1 MKVEFPLLAGG
12 HKTAF
17 ALRLLI
23 MIRSYKFIFPAGVF
37 LIICTLAG
45 CGDYGSDSHSVP
57 SDNYLIR
64 VGDRVATT
72 VDFNRAFEIV
82 KAAYSHNA
90 LQEPDFCSGAKLR
103 LLSQL
108 IEEMIILERAKEL
121 NIGIADSELDEAVAQ
136 IKGDYDDNA
145 FEQTLLEHAVSYHLW
160 EKQLE
165 RRLLIEKVVERE
177 LKENVVITPEDI
189 SNYYEKHYNGHGG
202 QSALSAGP
210 DKADGDLNRI
220 IVKQLRRKKAEEA
233 YKPWIENL
241 RKKYLIE
248 INKKEWGKIIAS

>member
-1 MKVEFPLLAGG
+1 M
-12 HKTAF
+12 
-17 ALRLLI
+17 
-23 MIRSYKFIFPAGVF
+23 MICSYKFIFWTWAL
-37 LIICTLAG
+37 LISCSLVG
-45 CGDYGSDSHSVP
+45 CSDYGSDSHSVP

-64 VGDRVATT
+64 VEDRVVTT
-72 VDFNRAFEIV
+72 VAFNRALEIV
-82 KAAYSHNA
+82 KTAYSHNA
-90 LQEPDFCSGAKLR
+90 LQEPGSCREAKLR

-121 NIGIADSELDEAVAQ
+121 NIGISDSELDEAVAQ

-160 EKQLE
+160 EKELG

-177 LKENVVITPEDI
+177 LKKHAVITPEDI
-189 SNYYEKHYNGHGG
+189 SNYYEKHHNGHGG
-202 QSALSAGP
+202 ESTLSGNP
-210 DKADGDLNRI
+210 DKVDGDLNRI
-220 IVKQLRRKKAEEA
+220 IVKQLRRKNVEEA

-248 INKKEWGKIIAS
+248 INKKEWEKIAQTGLGLN

>member
-1 MKVEFPLLAGG
+1 MFGA
-12 HKTAF
+12 
-17 ALRLLI
+17 LLI
-23 MIRSYKFIFPAGVF
+23 IYI
-37 LIICTLAG
+37 LTG
-45 CGDYGSDSHSVP
+45 CGDYGSDSHSAP
-57 SDNYLIR
+57 GDNYLIR

-90 LQEPDFCSGAKLR
+90 LQEPDSCRGAKLR

-121 NIGIADSELDEAVAQ
+121 NIGISDSEVEEAVAQ

-145 FEQTLLEHAVSYHLW
+145 FEQTLLEQAVSYHLW

-177 LKENVVITPEDI
+177 LKENVAITPEDI

-202 QSALSAGP
+202 QSDLSGGP

-248 INKKEWGKIIAS
+248 INKKEWGKIIASQKVKKPLFTKASKLGLGLN

>member
-1 MKVEFPLLAGG
+1 
-12 HKTAF
+12 
-17 ALRLLI
+17 
-23 MIRSYKFIFPAGVF
+23 MICPYKCIFPAGVF

-45 CGDYGSDSHSVP
+45 CDDYGSDLDSVP
-57 SDNYLIR
+57 GDNYLIR
-64 VGDRVATT
+64 VGDRVVTI

-90 LQEPDFCSGAKLR
+90 LQEPDSCRGAKLR

-121 NIGIADSELDEAVAQ
+121 NIGISDSELEEAVAQ
-136 IKGDYDDNA
+136 IKEDYDDNA
-145 FEQTLLEHAVSYHLW
+145 FEQTLLEQAVSYHLW
-160 EKQLE
+160 EKELE

-177 LKENVVITPEDI
+177 LKKNVAITPEDI
-189 SNYYEKHYNGHGG
+189 SNYYENHYKGHDG

-248 INKKEWGKIIAS
+248 INKKEWGKIAQIGSGLN

>member
-1 MKVEFPLLAGG
+1 M
-12 HKTAF
+12 
-17 ALRLLI
+17 
-23 MIRSYKFIFPAGVF
+23 MICFNKFIFLTWAL
-37 LIICTLAG
+37 LITCSLTG
-45 CGDYGSDSHSVP
+45 CGDYGSDSASG
-57 SDNYLIR
+57 DNYLIR
-64 VGDRVATT
+64 VGDRVVTI

-90 LQEPDFCSGAKLR
+90 LQEPDSCRGAKLR

-121 NIGIADSELDEAVAQ
+121 NIGISDSELEEAVAQ

-145 FEQTLLEHAVSYHLW
+145 FEQILLEQAVSYHLW
-160 EKQLE
+160 EKELE

-177 LKENVVITPEDI
+177 LKKNVAITPEDI
-189 SNYYEKHYNGHGG
+189 SNYYENHYKGHGG
-202 QSALSAGP
+202 QSALSADP
-210 DKADGDLNRI
+210 DKADGDLSRI

-248 INKKEWGKIIAS
+248 INKKEWGKIINT

>member
-1 MKVEFPLLAGG
+1 M
-12 HKTAF
+12 
-17 ALRLLI
+17 
-23 MIRSYKFIFPAGVF
+23 MICPYKFIFPAGVF

-45 CGDYGSDSHSVP
+45 CGDYGSDSAP
-57 SDNYLIR
+57 GDNYLIR
-64 VGDRVATT
+64 VGDRVVTI

-90 LQEPDFCSGAKLR
+90 LKEPDSCRGAKLR

-108 IEEMIILERAKEL
+108 IEETIILERATGFT
-121 NIGIADSELDEAVAQ
+121 IGISDSELEEAVAQ

-145 FEQTLLEHAVSYHLW
+145 FEQILLEQAVSYHLW
-160 EKQLE
+160 EKELE

-177 LKENVVITPEDI
+177 LKKNVAITPEDI
-189 SNYYEKHYNGHGG
+189 SNYYENHYKGHGG

-241 RKKYLIE
+241 RKKYLVE
-248 INKKEWGKIIAS
+248 INKKEWGKIAQIGSGLN

>member
-1 MKVEFPLLAGG
+1 MIRYSNKLSPMFGA
-12 HKTAF
+12 
-17 ALRLLI
+17 LLI
-23 MIRSYKFIFPAGVF
+23 IYI
-37 LIICTLAG
+37 LTG
-45 CGDYGSDSHSVP
+45 CGDYGSDLHSAP

-72 VDFNRAFEIV
+72 DDFNRAFEIIRT
-82 KAAYSHNA
+82 AYSHNA
-90 LQEPDFCSGAKLR
+90 LQEPDSCRGAKLR

-121 NIGIADSELDEAVAQ
+121 NVEISDSEVDEAVARM
-136 IKGDYDDNA
+136 KGDYDDNA
-145 FEQTLLEHAVSYHLW
+145 FEQILLEYAVSYNLW
-160 EKQLE
+160 EKELGK
-165 RRLLIEKVVERE
+165 RLLIEKVVERE
-177 LKENVVITPEDI
+177 LKEHVVITPEDI

-202 QSALSAGP
+202 PSALSVGT
-210 DKADGDLNRI
+210 DNADGDLNRI

-248 INKKEWGKIIAS
+248 INKKEWEHVIA

>member
-1 MKVEFPLLAGG
+1 M
-12 HKTAF
+12 
-17 ALRLLI
+17 
-23 MIRSYKFIFPAGVF
+23 MICAYKFIFSAGVF

-57 SDNYLIR
+57 GDNYLIR
-64 VGDRVATT
+64 VGDSVTTT
-72 VDFNRAFEIV
+72 VEFNRAFEIV
-82 KAAYSHNA
+82 KTAYSHNA
-90 LQEPDFCSGAKLR
+90 LQEPDFCREAKLR

-121 NIGIADSELDEAVAQ
+121 NIGISDSELDEAVAQ

-160 EKQLE
+160 KKELG

-177 LKENVVITPEDI
+177 LKEHVEITPEDI
-189 SNYYEKHYNGHGG
+189 SSYYKKHYNGLGGPSGGPSGG
-202 QSALSAGP
+202 Q
-210 DKADGDLNRI
+210 DKADGDLNRM
-220 IVKQLRRKKAEEA
+220 IVKQLRRKKVEEA

-241 RKKYLIE
+241 RKKYLVE
-248 INKKEWGKIIAS
+248 INKKEWGKIAQIDLGLN